1 MKNSVRTNI
10 KKIFNHINRIIPVY
24 AIIPLIVCFSWN
36 MLVYW
41 GARCINADMK
51 HFDMT
56 LPIDRATPVI
66 PVFVVV
72 YFGCYISWIIYYI
85 ASVRVGRYECARF
98 VTFDIITRT
107 CCAVLFVVIPTYNI
121 RPDITG
127 EDIFSCALRF
137 LYEIDAADNLFPSI
151 HCLVSW
157 NCYIGVRNIKE
168 YPVIFKNMAAV
179 IAVMVFISTLVTKQH
194 VIADVISAVAISE
207 VCWLVV
213 NKTGVYR
220 FLLNIMNGVKEA
232 GK

>member
-1 MKNSVRTNI
+1 MKNLARTNI
-10 KKIFNHINRIIPVY
+10 KKIFNHINRIISGY
-24 AIIPLIVCFSWN
+24 AIIPLIACFSWN

-41 GARCINADMK
+41 GTRCINADMK

-127 EDIFSCALRF
+127 EDIFSCVLRF
-137 LYEIDAADNLFPSI
+137 LYEIDAPDNLFPSI

-168 YPVIFKNMAAV
+168 YPASF
-179 IAVMVFISTLVTKQH
+179 
-194 VIADVISAVAISE
+194 
-207 VCWLVV
+207 
-213 NKTGVYR
+213 
-220 FLLNIMNGVKEA
+220 
-232 GK
+232 

>member
-1 MKNSVRTNI
+1 MKNLARTNI
-10 KKIFNHINRIIPVY
+10 KKIFNHINRIISGY
-24 AIIPLIVCFSWN
+24 AIIPLIACFSWN

-41 GARCINADMK
+41 GTRCINADMK

-85 ASVRVGRYECARF
+85 ASVRVIISN
-98 VTFDIITRT
+98 VTNLAHSYLPTRT

-127 EDIFSCALRF
+127 EDIFSCVLRF
-137 LYEIDAADNLFPSI
+137 LYEIDAPDNLFPSI

-168 YPVIFKNMAAV
+168 YPASFKNMAAV

-232 GK
+232 SK

>member
-1 MKNSVRTNI
+1 M
-10 KKIFNHINRIIPVY
+10 Y
-24 AIIPLIVCFSWN
+24 AIIPLIACFSWN

-41 GARCINADMK
+41 GTRRINADMK

-107 CCAVLFVVIPTYNI
+107 CCAILFIVIPTYNI

-137 LYEIDAADNLFPSI
+137 LYKIDAADNLFPSI

-168 YPVIFKNMAAV
+168 YPVSFKNMAAV

-232 GK
+232 SK